1 MCGLAGIFEDFVDRR
16 RVRDDLRTN
25 SLLLAK
31 LLVGAKLTS
40 SMHFHCGFTPCWRVQ
55 PTREGVATFCAANSK
70 FAIFKEMS
78 MNTFKSWI
86 AQSAFTDTLYKA
98 SRATY
103 HRVRKL
109 AFYISDARQTFRDM
123 RWGGR
128 AVTSYVPLSSE
139 LLFQYH
145 KLEKGMCMPGE
156 RRFFG
161 YDPAI
166 NTLNLLARWRQA
178 GFSTQDRIYLG
189 AIETLRAYRQRV
201 YEAPIE
207 STKYLRSKLDAEL
220 SDHQQVYL
228 ELQTPYPFTCGD
240 SEGVFNALELLATQR
255 RSVRSFQPQAV
266 NVALV
271 QRAARVAQLSP
282 SACNRQP
289 WRLHHYSDR
298 NSINAMLELQN
309 GNRGFG
315 HTIPTLLV
323 LTSDARAFFDASER
337 HEPYIDG
344 GLFAM
349 SLVLALQAQG
359 IASCCLNWCV
369 EPAQDLAAHRVGQIP
384 ANERIVMYIAAGYA
398 NDTALVPRSPRRE
411 IDNVL
416 VLHSNS

>member
-1 MCGLAGIFEDFVDRR
+1 MAAFC
-16 RVRDDLRTN
+16 
-25 SLLLAK
+25 
-31 LLVGAKLTS
+31 TS
-40 SMHFHCGFTPCWRVQ
+40 
-55 PTREGVATFCAANSK
+55 NSK
-70 FAIFKEMS
+70 IAVCEEMS
-78 MNTFKSWI
+78 MNKIKSWI
-86 AQSAFTDTLYKA
+86 AQNGLTDTLYKA

-103 HRVRKL
+103 HRIRKI
-109 AFYISDARQTFRDM
+109 AFYITDARQTFRDM
-123 RWGGR
+123 RWEGS
-128 AVTSYVPLSSE
+128 ANVTYEALSSE

-166 NTLNLLARWRQA
+166 STLSLLARWRQV

-189 AIETLRAYRQRV
+189 AVETLRAYRQRV
-201 YEAPIE
+201 DEAPIE
-207 STKYLRSKLDAEL
+207 STKHLRSKLDAEL
-220 SDHQQVYL
+220 SEHKQVHL
-228 ELQTPYPFTCGD
+228 ELQTPYPFTCGG
-240 SEGVFNALELLATQR
+240 SEGVFSALELLATQR

-266 NVALV
+266 DVALV

-289 WRLHHYSDR
+289 WRLHHYIDR
-298 NSINAMLELQN
+298 TSINTMLELQN

-323 LTSDARAFFDASER
+323 LTSDARSFFDASER

-369 EPAQDLAAHRVGQIP
+369 EPAQDLAAHHVGHIP

-411 IDNVL
+411 INNVL